1 MELLGRRHF
10 VPFLL
15 TCFSSFVGV
24 VSQCAN
30 QMKACPN
37 GLCDEE
43 CDDSSSSD
51 SGVEILVA
59 IMSVSVVL
67 IIGLVILLVYV
78 CLKQGPWSQN
88 NEGTNESR
96 TVTRDS
102 TAVEIPEYLLRRR
115 FSSLSITSGPPPYF
129 SLFNFICNENGEIM
143 QTAIGLEN
151 FRTESAR
158 LPSSTDQPP
167 DYGVLFGQSPP
178 PYHIVAQREAT
189 IRELPTNGNDGC

>member
-1 MELLGRRHF
+1 M
-10 VPFLL
+10 
-15 TCFSSFVGV
+15 CFGSFAGV
-24 VSQCAN
+24 TSQCAD

-43 CDDSSSSD
+43 CDNSKSSD
-51 SGVEILVA
+51 SGVEAIVA

-88 NEGTNESR
+88 NEPTNESS
-96 TVTRDS
+96 TVTCES

-143 QTAIGLEN
+143 QTVIGPQN
-151 FRTESAR
+151 FRIGSAR
-158 LPSSTDQPP
+158 LPSSSDQPP
-167 DYGVLFGQSPP
+167 DYGVLFGQLPP
-178 PYHIVAQREAT
+178 PYHIVVQSDAT
-189 IRELPTNGNDGC
+189 IRELATNGNDG